1 MPSLS
6 TKQKRIIE
14 FIRTFQSQRHYP
26 PSVRDILSGCGISS
40 TSVVAYNL
48 KILERLGILAR
59 HGGISRGISLIDDS
73 DEAGVKVPLIGNI
86 AAGAPIPVPSA
97 DTWDTVSSSDTVDVT
112 EDMTRGRREVY
123 ALKVKGSSMVDAL
136 IHDGDIVLLQYT
148 NAVENGETAAV
159 WLKAEKEATLKKVYL
174 EKDRVRLQPANDTM
188 KPIYTGLDNVEIQ
201 GKVVGVIRRLD

>member
-26 PSVRDILSGCGISS
+26 PSVRDILSGCNISS

-59 HGGISRGISLIDDS
+59 HGGISRSISLIDDF

-123 ALKVKGSSMVDAL
+123 ALRVKGSSMVDAL

-148 NAVENGETAAV
+148 NSVENGETAAV

-201 GKVVGVIRRLD
+201 GKVVGVIRKLD

>member
-26 PSVRDILSGCGISS
+26 PSVRDILSGCNISS

-59 HGGISRGISLIDDS
+59 HGGISRGISLIDDF

-86 AAGAPIPVPSA
+86 AAGAPIPVPAA
-97 DTWDTVSSSDTVDVT
+97 DTWDTVSSADTVDVT
-112 EDMTRGRREVY
+112 EDMIRGRREVY
-123 ALKVKGSSMVDAL
+123 ALRVKGSSMVDAL
-136 IHDGDIVLLQYT
+136 IHDGDIVLLQHT
-148 NAVENGETAAV
+148 NSVENGETAAV